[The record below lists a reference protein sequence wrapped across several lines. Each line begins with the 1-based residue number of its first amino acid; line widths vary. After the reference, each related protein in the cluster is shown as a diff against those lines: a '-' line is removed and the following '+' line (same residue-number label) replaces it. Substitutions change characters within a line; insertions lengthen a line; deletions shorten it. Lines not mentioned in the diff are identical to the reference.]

1 MTPCDPA
8 ALAATPGV
16 QRGAAYA
23 ADVLAGRVLAGKK
36 VIAAC
41 RRFEEDWARAQAGEG
56 PWAFDPALAERPI
69 AFMERFLRPSKGAY
83 TAMRLMGWQCFALMN
98 VFGFISRETRL
109 RRFRECLIYV
119 GSGNG
124 KSTLMSGLSAF
135 MASKDGERGADV
147 CLFANSRA
155 QAGIIFE
162 ECKRQIAG
170 SPELAG
176 RFRVLR
182 DRICYDPAAGQ
193 ISSYASDSGKLDGLN
208 PHAAIF
214 DEIHEFGDFRLVDIV
229 KRKFVK
235 RKQPLCWYLTTAGY
249 VNEGPLDYY
258 YRLFSDALSEGK
270 LEAAVRDRLFCL
282 IYELDEGDAVEDES
296 NWVKANPSLGV
307 LLDAKEL
314 HNAWATARHIPQERA
329 DFICKNLNLKV
340 NADEASFV
348 DWSVLLRNK
357 DVIDLAE
364 LEGYEAY
371 AGFDLST
378 REDFTAAAVVAPLR
392 DGREFVLH
400 HSWVP
405 RRKVETSPE
414 GADFY
419 SWAMQGLLTIV
430 EGDYIEQ
437 DQVAEWI
444 LRQAKFFDLLSV
456 GYDPANARWTVLQL
470 QGKGVNCEIV
480 RQGPI
485 TLNDPMK
492 DLKEM
497 LLAGRVVSNNDPMLR
512 WYTDNVRISKEA
524 RHMDKANWMP
534 VKRKRTLKIDG
545 FMAWLFAHTQAM
557 RAWRPPINEEDYQVD
572 VLAL

>member
-1 MTPCDPA
+1 MTPCDPGA
-8 ALAATPGV
+8 YAGFPGV
-16 QRGAAYA
+16 ERGVEYA
-23 ADVLAGRVLAGKK
+23 QGVLAGRIVAGKK

-41 RRFEEDWARAQAGEG
+41 RRFFGDLERAAADEG

-69 AFMERFLRPSKGAY
+69 TFMEQFLRPSKGAY
-83 TAMRLMGWQCFALMN
+83 PAMRLMGWQCFALAN
-98 VFGFISRETRL
+98 VFGFVDRETRL
-109 RRFRECLIYV
+109 RRYRECLIYV

-135 MASKDGERGADV
+135 LASKDGERGAEI
-147 CLFANSRA
+147 CLFANSRE
-155 QAGIIFE
+155 QAGIVFE
-162 ECKRQIAG
+162 ECKKQLAS
-170 SPELAG
+170 SPALAG

-182 DRICYDPAAGQ
+182 DRVCYDLTA
-193 ISSYASDSGKLDGLN
+193 SSIRSFASDSGKLDGLN
-208 PHAAIF
+208 QHAAIF
-214 DEIHEFGDFRLVDIV
+214 DEIHEFCDFKLVDIV

-235 RKQPLCWYLTTAGY
+235 RRQPLCWYLTTAGY
-249 VNEGPLDYY
+249 VNEGPLDHY
-258 YRLFSDALSEGK
+258 YRLFSDALEEGK
-270 LEAAVRDRLFCL
+270 LEPAVQDRLFAL
-282 IYELDEGDAVEDES
+282 IYELDEGDAIEDES
-296 NWVKANPSLGV
+296 KWIKANPALGV
-307 LLDAKEL
+307 LLDPKEL

-340 NADEASFV
+340 NADEASYV
-348 DWSVLLRNK
+348 DWSVLKKN
-357 DVIDLAE
+357 DGVIDLAD

-378 REDFTAAAVVAPLR
+378 REDFTAAAVVVPLK
-392 DGREFVLH
+392 DGREYVLH

-405 RRKVETSPE
+405 RHKVETTPE

-430 EGDYIEQ
+430 DGDYIEQ
-437 DQVAEWI
+437 DKVAEWI
-444 LRQAKFFDLLSV
+444 LKQAQYFDLMSV

-470 QGKGVNCEIV
+470 QGKGVRCEIV
-480 RQGPI
+480 RQGPM

-497 LLAGRVVSNNDPMLR
+497 LLAGRIVSNNDPMLR

-534 VKRKRTLKIDG
+534 VKRKRALKIDG

-557 RAWRPPINEEDYQVD
+557 RAWRPPINDEDYQVD
-572 VLAL
+572 TIAL